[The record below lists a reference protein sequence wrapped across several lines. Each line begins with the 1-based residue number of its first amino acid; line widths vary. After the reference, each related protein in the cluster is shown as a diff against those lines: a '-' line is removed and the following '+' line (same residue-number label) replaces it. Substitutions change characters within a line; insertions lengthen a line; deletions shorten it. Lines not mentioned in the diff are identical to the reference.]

1 MEILSTRLQS
11 QKLNEKKKNGLK
23 DSCTAISYEKII
35 EYVKDIFY
43 ECTKNEVLKYSK
55 RMPSNIEKNLNAKD
69 KCICYF

>member
-1 MEILSTRLQS
+1 M
-11 QKLNEKKKNGLK
+11 KKKNGLK